1 MDYKFKQIEEKWL
14 KAWDD
19 TEIYKVRE
27 DPNKKKFYVLDMFP
41 YPSGSGL
48 HVGHPLGY
56 IASDIIARY
65 KRLNGYNVLHP
76 MGYDSFGLPAE
87 QYAIETGQ
95 HPAITT
101 KKNISKYRIQLDK
114 IGFCFD
120 WSREIQTSSPR
131 YYLWTQWI
139 FKQLFESY
147 YCNIENKA
155 MPIRQLIDEFKT
167 NGNKFVNSPCDKNTP
182 NFCSRDWNLW
192 SEEKQQS
199 ILLKYRLAY
208 LSETIVNWCEEL
220 GTVLANDEVKD
231 GFSER
236 GVIR

>member
-1 MDYKFKQIEEKWL
+1 
-14 KAWDD
+14 
-19 TEIYKVRE
+19 
-27 DPNKKKFYVLDMFP
+27 
-41 YPSGSGL
+41 
-48 HVGHPLGY
+48 
-56 IASDIIARY
+56 
-65 KRLNGYNVLHP
+65 
-76 MGYDSFGLPAE
+76 
-87 QYAIETGQ
+87 
-95 HPAITT
+95 
-101 KKNISKYRIQLDK
+101 
-114 IGFCFD
+114 
-120 WSREIQTSSPR
+120 
-131 YYLWTQWI
+131 
-139 FKQLFESY
+139 
-147 YCNIENKA
+147 

-236 GVIR
+236 GSYPVTQKK